1 MKLDLLTN
9 GTLVDDRISFVTSN
23 SQFASKRA
31 LTAIV
36 VVMDY

>member
-1 MKLDLLTN
+1 MKLDLLTYA
-9 GTLVDDRISFVTSN
+9 TLVDDGIRFVTAN